1 MLPRRR
7 VVPAGAPAASENDE
21 MDVGQPEQVIL
32 DPNAMAK
39 AAGGTYFELGSW
51 MVRLATLSA
60 LYALSATA
68 KSSADVCQ
76 DHGTLVSSTY
86 YPPGS

>member
-1 MLPRRR
+1 MDPCVGVIEPSRPLETLRRR

-39 AAGGTYFELGSW
+39 AVGGTYFELGGW
-51 MVRLATLSA
+51 TVR
-60 LYALSATA
+60 
-68 KSSADVCQ
+68 
-76 DHGTLVSSTY
+76 
-86 YPPGS
+86 P